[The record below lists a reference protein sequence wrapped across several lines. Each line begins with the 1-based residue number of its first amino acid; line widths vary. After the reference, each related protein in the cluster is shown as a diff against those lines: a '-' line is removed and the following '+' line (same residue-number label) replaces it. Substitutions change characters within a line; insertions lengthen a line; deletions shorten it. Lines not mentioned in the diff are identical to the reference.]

1 MPDQTPSPI
10 GRTHTSARR
19 RRAKDPA
26 YAEAARQLAPYEAL
40 ARMVIRHRMANELS
54 QEDLAKAMGTSNT
67 AISRLESGQH
77 RPGVETLEKLARV
90 FKRQLIVGFADPIED
105 LDAEPIRASVADHE
119 ADLIALA

>member
-1 MPDQTPSPI
+1 
-10 GRTHTSARR
+10 
-19 RRAKDPA
+19 
-26 YAEAARQLAPYEAL
+26 
-40 ARMVIRHRMANELS
+40 MVIRHRMANELS
-54 QEDLAKAMGTSNT
+54 QEALAKVMGTSNT

-119 ADLIALA
+119 ADLVALA